1 MEQLLQPLGADELGG
16 SGLTF
21 VGGTHSG
28 LTFGLTSERVLTGL
42 TSERVLAGLTSER
55 VLAGLTSERVFAYR
69 VFGCLCE
76 IVSPTPKSNF
86 KESGILQQIRMT
98 SERVLRLC

>member
-1 MEQLLQPLGADELGG
+1 VEQLLQPLGADELGD

-55 VLAGLTSERVFAYR
+55 VWCFGLD
-69 VFGCLCE
+69 LDL
-76 IVSPTPKSNF
+76 IQN
-86 KESGILQQIRMT
+86 QI
-98 SERVLRLC
+98 

>member
-28 LTFGLTSERVLTGL
+28 LTFGLTSERVL
-42 TSERVLAGLTSER
+42 AGLTSER
-55 VLAGLTSERVFAYR
+55 VWCFGLD
-69 VFGCLCE
+69 LDL
-76 IVSPTPKSNF
+76 IQN
-86 KESGILQQIRMT
+86 QI
-98 SERVLRLC
+98 